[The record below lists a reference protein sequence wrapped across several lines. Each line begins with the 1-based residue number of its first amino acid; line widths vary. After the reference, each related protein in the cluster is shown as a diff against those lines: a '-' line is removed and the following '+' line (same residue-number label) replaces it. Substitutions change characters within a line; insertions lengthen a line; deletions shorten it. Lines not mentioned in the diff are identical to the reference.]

1 MTIGKELLD
10 ECQNRAKNMGAKKK
24 VRQILAVWG
33 DHYVRKFL
41 LLKEPLKILIFRG
54 AHNCINKKFKEK
66 NEF

>member
-1 MTIGKELLD
+1 
-10 ECQNRAKNMGAKKK
+10 MGAKNK
-24 VRQILAVWG
+24 VRQILAVCD